1 MILSEAQFLGML
13 IVALGSLLGLFTVV
27 YKPLTENTKAM
38 TTLGIKIEHL
48 SEKIEEDRKEHEKH
62 LKDFEEYKEH
72 VSKSQKEQWDAIR
85 ENKSKLGEHNK
96 DIEHLKKC
104 ENYEIGGHV
113 HENV

>member
-1 MILSEAQFLGML
+1 MSEAQFLGML

-27 YKPLTENTKAM
+27 YKPLNENTKAM
-38 TTLGIKIEHL
+38 TTLGMKIEHL

-85 ENKSKLGEHNK
+85 ENKSKLGEQNK
-96 DIEHLKKC
+96 DIEQLKRC
-104 ENYEIGGHV
+104 ENYELGGHV